1 MQGILMGREEYLTFR
16 LHVGMLIPQIRDHYS
31 FWTTFF
37 CFPQKNLDHW
47 ANISSRS
54 RTWQLSLSKCYQ
66 QGWIW
71 NQTDYYCS
79 REEPSWITERQF
91 TMKVYDV
98 LVASTTLAKEPAS
111 VKKSLGMATAT
122 KLISC
127 SFRKPCIRCTME
139 RAFSCCSTNIWIHIL
154 PGEAWSPKTTNPNAN
169 SRNCRRT
176 GWNGFV
182 ATCNG

>member
-1 MQGILMGREEYLTFR
+1 MINKQMQGILMGREEYLTFR
-16 LHVGMLIPQIRDHYS
+16 LHVGMLIPQIRDQYS

-37 CFPQKNLDHW
+37 CFPQKKSGPLSQHFLSIKDLAVKPLEMLSAGLDLE
-47 ANISSRS
+47 S
-54 RTWQLSLSKCYQ
+54 
-66 QGWIW
+66 
-71 NQTDYYCS
+71 TDYYCS

-139 RAFSCCSTNIWIHIL
+139 RAFSCCSTNI
-154 PGEAWSPKTTNPNAN
+154 
-169 SRNCRRT
+169 
-176 GWNGFV
+176 
-182 ATCNG
+182 

>member
-1 MQGILMGREEYLTFR
+1 MSTWPSGFTSGCSFIRSETT
-16 LHVGMLIPQIRDHYS
+16 IPFGQHSSVFHKKSGPLSQHLLSIKDLAVKPLEMS
-31 FWTTFF
+31 SAG
-37 CFPQKNLDHW
+37 LDLE
-47 ANISSRS
+47 S
-54 RTWQLSLSKCYQ
+54 
-66 QGWIW
+66 
-71 NQTDYYCS
+71 TDYYCS